1 MSEEIKKY
9 HCPMMNFVDVISGK
23 WSIPILYCLII
34 ENRPVRFGELLN
46 ALQPI
51 TQRELSKHLKKF
63 VYLGLI
69 ERQQFPEIPPRV
81 EYQITELG
89 MTLKEPFSA
98 LSDWME
104 NNNKFLVSQ
113 F

>member
-1 MSEEIKKY
+1 MSEETKIY
-9 HCPMMNFVDVISGK
+9 HCPMMKFVNVISGK
-23 WSIPILYCLII
+23 WSIPILYRLII

-46 ALQPI
+46 ILQPI

-63 VYLGLI
+63 VHLGLV
-69 ERQQFPEIPPRV
+69 ERQQYPEIPPRV
-81 EYQITELG
+81 EYQITNLG

-104 NNNKFLVSQ
+104 NNNQILKS
-113 F
+113 